1 MLEGKVPPHITISA
15 FHSYNEETALEIF
28 RNAKKEIVSG
38 KILFVSIGSFLPQV
52 LYIAPV
58 LNEYLHG
65 IATSIY
71 KEVIQY
77 EDVVVGERT
86 RPFSWMPHATVGREL
101 SEEQLKQAFEVLQ
114 KQFSP
119 FKGEVVKIGLA
130 RTNPYTDIETYV
142 FK

>member
-1 MLEGKVPPHITISA
+1 MYLISIYFDEKTNDRIQNYIKQIAKHTGNNVMLEGKVPPHITISA

-71 KEVIQY
+71 KEVIQ
-77 EDVVVGERT
+77 
-86 RPFSWMPHATVGREL
+86 
-101 SEEQLKQAFEVLQ
+101 
-114 KQFSP
+114 
-119 FKGEVVKIGLA
+119 
-130 RTNPYTDIETYV
+130 
-142 FK
+142 